1 MSRRQLY
8 AEKGPPAWSWLVA
21 TLNDPDLIAVVL
33 FCMIILVVSA
43 GRLRWNEWYFATHP
57 VGGGSACDHRG
68 NGGRIPHL
76 PRTFDEGGQF
86 AVTRWLSHRP
96 PRALRGRSIG
106 ATSRRYMPRRGGAGD

>member
-1 MSRRQLY
+1 MSRLRQLY

-57 VGGGSACDHRG
+57 VGVERPGQIVVAGSRERAELRLDAQ
-68 NGGRIPHL
+68 IPKH
-76 PRTFDEGGQF
+76 Q
-86 AVTRWLSHRP
+86 
-96 PRALRGRSIG
+96 
-106 ATSRRYMPRRGGAGD
+106 